1 MEVFAVIW
9 SIAYEGEQL
18 MGIFSDYVKA
28 REYVLSLKDSDV
40 YIRKVQLDEIYQFG
54 ECGEEI

>member
-9 SIAYEGEQL
+9 FMEYEGEQL
-18 MGIFSDYVKA
+18 LGIFSDYVKA
-28 REYVLSLKDSDV
+28 RQYMLDQKDENVS
-40 YIRKVQLDEIYQFG
+40 IRKVELNAIYKFG

>member
-1 MEVFAVIW
+1 MDVFAVYW
-9 SIAYEGEQL
+9 SQAYEGELL
-18 MGIFSDYVKA
+18 MGIFSSYVKA

-54 ECGEEI
+54 ACGEEI

>member
-18 MGIFSDYVKA
+18 MGIFSSYVKA
-28 REYVLSLKDSDV
+28 RDYVLSLKDSDV
-40 YIRKVQLDEIYQFG
+40 YIRKVELDEIYQFG
-54 ECGEEI
+54 QCGEEI

>member
-28 REYVLSLKDSDV
+28 RDYVLSLKDSDV
-40 YIRKVQLDEIYQFG
+40 YIRKVELNEIYQFG
-54 ECGEEI
+54 QCGEEI

>member
-9 SIAYEGEQL
+9 SMEYEGECL
-18 MGIFSDYVKA
+18 LGIFSDYVKA
-28 REYVLSLKDSDV
+28 RQYVLDQKDENVS
-40 YIRKVQLDEIYQFG
+40 IRKVVLNEIYQFG

>member
-9 SIAYEGEQL
+9 FMEYEGEQL
-18 MGIFSDYVKA
+18 LGIFSDYVKA
-28 REYVLSLKDSDV
+28 RQYMLDQMDENVS
-40 YIRKVQLDEIYQFG
+40 IRKVVLDEIYQFG

>member
-40 YIRKVQLDEIYQFG
+40 YIRKVELNEIYQFG
-54 ECGEEI
+54 QCGEEI

>member
-18 MGIFSDYVKA
+18 MGIFSNYVKA

-54 ECGEEI
+54 QCGEEI

>member
-9 SIAYEGEQL
+9 SMEYEGEML

-28 REYVLSLKDSDV
+28 REFELAQNDENVH
-40 YIRKVQLDEIYQFG
+40 IRKVELDRIYEGFVG
-54 ECGEEI
+54 EDI

>member
-1 MEVFAVIW
+1 MEVFAVIL
-9 SIAYEGEQL
+9 SIAYEGESL

-40 YIRKVQLDEIYQFG
+40 YIRKVQLNEIYKFR
-54 ECGEEI
+54 E

>member
-18 MGIFSDYVKA
+18 MGIFSSYVKA